1 MHKVKTAPTDALDA
15 PVSYETALQELEA
28 LVQQMEAGQLPLA
41 QLLSGYQRGAE
52 LLNYCR
58 AQLDSVEQQIKVLD
72 NGVLKP
78 WTSA

>member
-1 MHKVKTAPTDALDA
+1 MPKVKPVPTDAHAA

-28 LVQQMEAGQLPLA
+28 LVQQMESGQLPLA